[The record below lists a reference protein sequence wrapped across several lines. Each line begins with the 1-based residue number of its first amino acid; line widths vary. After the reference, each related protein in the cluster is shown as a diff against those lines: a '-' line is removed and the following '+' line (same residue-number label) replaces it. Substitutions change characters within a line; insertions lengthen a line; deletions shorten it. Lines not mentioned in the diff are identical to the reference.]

1 MSERDKK
8 MVIKITESKPTYIM
22 FRCIFEE
29 SDYHIDDMPELKF
42 DLFNMI
48 EVDSMDQFLKRLGQ
62 AAYMQCSKQEQ
73 EENMKDY
80 PVSKLNFHDLVNH
93 EIEMTLGEAYSA
105 NNHSPKGFIR
115 YRKKPWYRRLFGKS

>member
-8 MVIKITESKPTYIM
+8 MIIKITESKPTYIM

-42 DLFNMI
+42 DLINMV
-48 EVDSMDQFLKRLGQ
+48 EVDSVDQFMKRLGQ
-62 AAYMQCSKQEQ
+62 AAWMQCARQEQ
-73 EENMKDY
+73 EEHMRDY
-80 PVSKLNFHDLVNH
+80 PVSKLNLHTLVNK
-93 EIEMTLGEAYSA
+93 EVEMTLGEAYSA

-115 YRKKPWYRRLFGKS
+115 IRKQPWYRRLLRRS